1 MSGKNTIFVPCRQQ
15 IPLPH
20 LKTATMKQRLLK
32 LLLIYLGFIVVFQ
45 LAKPIFMLCN
55 GDIYSAFTYAEWWS
69 VLLPGLRMDCS
80 MAAYLTIIPGFMTV
94 AGALTL
100 RKWPETILTVWRYIA
115 STLIVLTIMTDAVLY
130 SYWHFKLDTTPI
142 FYFLTSPSAAMASV
156 DSWVIWISIASAA
169 VLSYSLGRLFGLLW
183 NVIKPAHPQHKR
195 QRAIEATVC
204 SLVTVMLFIPIRGGF
219 TVSTMNPS
227 AAYFSTRQELNHAAV
242 NPMFSL
248 LYSATHQNNF
258 AKEFRFFSQEEK
270 ERILATRNAVTESS
284 DSTRLHLLDV
294 EHPDV
299 YIIILE
305 SFSSHLMPLL
315 DGQPVA
321 VNLDWI
327 ARDGI
332 TFTNFYAS
340 SFRTDRALPA
350 ILSGYPAQPSTSIM
364 KFVERTDNLPSIAG
378 TLRDSLNYRTA
389 YYYGGDIHFVNQKA
403 YLVSSGFETIV
414 SDKDFP
420 LSRRLSKWGAHDED
434 VFARMWTDIETD
446 TCATQPVIR
455 VLQTSS
461 SHEPFDV
468 PYEAPQFTDQR
479 AVAFAYTDKCLGD
492 FMRKFKQS
500 PKWENALVVIVPD
513 HYGAYPRDI
522 TDPVQRHRIPL
533 VLTGGAVASSAPM
546 TLGIPAAQSDIAATL
561 LGQLGISA
569 KAFPLSHDF
578 LDAAVPQYAFFSE
591 PDFAGLVTS
600 IDTVV
605 VSTRKSDEILVGKAN
620 DNADFARAFLQNIYD
635 DLSKR

>member
-1 MSGKNTIFVPCRQQ
+1 M
-15 IPLPH
+15 
-20 LKTATMKQRLLK
+20 
-32 LLLIYLGFIVVFQ
+32 IV
-45 LAKPIFMLCN
+45 A
-55 GDIYSAFTYAEWWS
+55 S
-69 VLLPGLRMDCS
+69 
-80 MAAYLTIIPGFMTV
+80 
-94 AGALTL
+94 ALT
-100 RKWPETILTVWRYIA
+100 RSRWPETTLTVWRYTA
-115 STLIVLTIMTDAVLY
+115 ATLIVLTVMTDAVLY
-130 SYWHFKLDTTPI
+130 GYWHFKLDTTPI

-156 DSWVIWISIASAA
+156 DSWVIWVGIAGAA
-169 VLSYSLGRLFGLLW
+169 ALSFGLGRLYGLLW
-183 NVIKPAHPQHKR
+183 NSIKPTYPDNKK
-195 QRAIEATVC
+195 QRITTAIICTIATAA
-204 SLVTVMLFIPIRGGF
+204 LFIPIRGGF

-270 ERILATRNAVTESS
+270 DRILATRKPVTESS
-284 DSTRLHLLDV
+284 DSTRLRLLDV
-294 EHPDV
+294 ERPDV

-305 SFSSHLMPLL
+305 SFSTHLMPLL
-315 DGQPVA
+315 GGQPVA

-364 KFVERTDNLPSIAG
+364 KFVERTDNLPSIAR

-420 LSRRLSKWGAHDED
+420 ISRRLSKWGAHDEY
-434 VFARMWTDIETD
+434 VFARMMADIEAD
-446 TCATQPVIR
+446 TIANSKPVMR

-461 SHEPFDV
+461 SHEPFEV
-468 PYEAPQFTDQR
+468 PFEAPQFSDQR

-492 FMRKFKQS
+492 FMRSFRKS
-500 PKWENALVVIVPD
+500 PKWDNALIVIVPD
-513 HYGAYPRDI
+513 HYGAYPRDL
-522 TDPVQRHRIPL
+522 TDPVERHRIPL

-546 TLGIPAAQSDIAATL
+546 TLAMPAAQSDIAATL
-561 LGQLGISA
+561 LGQLCISA

-591 PDFAGLVTS
+591 PDFAGIVTS
-600 IDTVV
+600 ADTVV
-605 VSTRKSDEILVGKAN
+605 VSTRKADEVIMGKPGA
-620 DNADFARAFLQNIYD
+620 NADFARAFLQNIYD
-635 DLSKR
+635 DLSQR